1 MSAKPFPKKERLFP
15 TTSSVP
21 LAASPLRKMGKTEAI
36 PPQNCSRHPPGFL
49 RHSRPDSPAS
59 RMAFA
64 GLVASLFFLA
74 LRKHLRKGHL
84 MIQRITKTLLILLML
99 IGLAYAGPSVCL
111 GWSLNPFASND
122 KAKTTTVS
130 RTTQK
135 PPSAWQK
142 VTTGTK
148 NFFNK
153 TGETLGLKKKQ
164 PKKAP
169 PVVAAKPRTLQ
180 PKAKEGG
187 MFSFLSPEKKPKDVK
202 DWLGKSE
209 QITP

>member
-1 MSAKPFPKKERLFP
+1 MTHAGPVAFLVSWLFGSIFERAP
-15 TTSSVP
+15 V
-21 LAASPLRKMGKTEAI
+21 
-36 PPQNCSRHPPGFL
+36 
-49 RHSRPDSPAS
+49 
-59 RMAFA
+59 
-64 GLVASLFFLA
+64 
-74 LRKHLRKGHL
+74 
-84 MIQRITKTLLILLML
+84 MIQRITKTLLIASVL
-99 IGLAYAGPSVCL
+99 IGLAYATPSVCL

-122 KAKTTTVS
+122 KTKTTMVS

-135 PPSAWQK
+135 PPSAWDR

-169 PVVAAKPRTLQ
+169 AIVAAKPRTLQ
-180 PKAKEGG
+180 QPEKPG
-187 MFSFLSPEKKPKDVK
+187 MFSWLAPKPVKYNGVK